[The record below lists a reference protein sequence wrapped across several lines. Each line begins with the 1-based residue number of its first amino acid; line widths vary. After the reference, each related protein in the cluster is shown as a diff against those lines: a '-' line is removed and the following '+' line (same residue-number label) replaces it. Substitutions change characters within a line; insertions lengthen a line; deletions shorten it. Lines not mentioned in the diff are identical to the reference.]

1 MLENEKKFFFQK
13 HPHPHPRHS
22 TCSALASWA
31 SSGSV
36 PLGKA
41 TIPPF
46 ILSLCVSLSLKL
58 SVSYIVLRV
67 LVRACRQEEL
77 HGGGATVARGINES
91 RPVILYMRGKR
102 MEDGVSERQKR
113 GTTFHSLSLCVLI
126 SQALS
131 LLPRSSR
138 PCPRLPPGGASRRR
152 CDR

>member
-58 SVSYIVLRV
+58 SVSYPALRV

-77 HGGGATVARGINES
+77 HGGGVTVVRGNHES
-91 RPVILYMRGKR
+91 RDANLY
-102 MEDGVSERQKR
+102 
-113 GTTFHSLSLCVLI
+113 T
-126 SQALS
+126 
-131 LLPRSSR
+131 
-138 PCPRLPPGGASRRR
+138 
-152 CDR
+152 

>member
-1 MLENEKKFFFQK
+1 MKKQTRGELVTAATNDVRVFFFHFFCEKCSKMKKSFFFQK

-46 ILSLCVSLSLKL
+46 ILSVSLCVLLSQSLSI
-58 SVSYIVLRV
+58 SYPTLRL

-77 HGGGATVARGINES
+77 HGGGVTVERGLNES

-102 MEDGVSERQKR
+102 RWRME
-113 GTTFHSLSLCVLI
+113 
-126 SQALS
+126 
-131 LLPRSSR
+131 
-138 PCPRLPPGGASRRR
+138 
-152 CDR
+152 